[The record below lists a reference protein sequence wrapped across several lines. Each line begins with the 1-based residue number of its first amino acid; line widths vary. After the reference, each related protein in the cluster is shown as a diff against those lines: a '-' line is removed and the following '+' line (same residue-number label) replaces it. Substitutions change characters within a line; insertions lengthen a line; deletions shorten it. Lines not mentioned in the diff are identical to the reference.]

1 MPKFGI
7 IIAPAE
13 KDRSKR
19 SRVTLFVL
27 YVLLLP
33 SLGQSQSAPSPQT
46 NAATLRDAGKARNVI
61 LGAAA
66 APSHLDDPEYAD
78 ILAQQFRQLEPENQ
92 MKFQIVHPRAG
103 TDASAYDFAPAD
115 HLVAFAGQHDM
126 LVRGHCLV
134 WHTSKSR
141 NGSSQASPAKPMIP
155 AR

>member
-1 MPKFGI
+1 MRQLSI
-7 IIAPAE
+7 SIAPAE
-13 KDRSKR
+13 KDGSKR
-19 SRVTLFVL
+19 SRVRVCVL
-27 YVLLLP
+27 YPLLVP
-33 SLGQSQSAPSPQT
+33 SFSQSQSAPSPRT

-115 HLVAFAGQHDM
+115 RLVAFAGQHDM

-134 WHTSKSR
+134 WHQQVAEWVRSR
-141 NGSSQASPAKPMIP
+141 QPNL
-155 AR
+155 